1 MTIDELLNELM
12 YGQVKKENG
21 TLPNT
26 IETWSSIGKGESL
39 KSYIPEGADEKA
51 FLKEW
56 IQDNPYSAI

>member
-12 YGQVKKENG
+12 YGQAKKNEG
-21 TLPNT
+21 ILPNT

-39 KSYIPEGADEKA
+39 KSYVPEGTDEKA

-56 IQDNPYSAI
+56 IDENPYSAI